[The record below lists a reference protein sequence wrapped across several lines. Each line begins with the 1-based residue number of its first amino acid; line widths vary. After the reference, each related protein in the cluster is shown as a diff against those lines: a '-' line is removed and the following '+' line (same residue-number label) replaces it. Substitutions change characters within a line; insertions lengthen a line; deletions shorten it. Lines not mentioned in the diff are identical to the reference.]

1 MDKKIKEPILKGV
14 AKTPVIMQMEAL
26 ECGAAALAMVLAYYD
41 KWIPLE
47 QVRLDCGVSRD
58 GSNAKNIMSAARSYG
73 LVAEGFKTE
82 PEELRDGGQFPCI
95 LHWEFNHFVV
105 CNGFKGDKV
114 YINDP
119 AKGSIVI
126 NMEEFDR
133 AFTGVCIMFE
143 PGEGFEPSGSKK
155 SVLKF
160 VKEHMSGTT
169 AAVLFVFTATLI
181 ATGLQVAT
189 AGFSRVFM
197 DYLLPGTNDNLL
209 VKFTVGL
216 GILTALKVLVDVVR
230 TVYSLRLNGKMAVVG
245 NTSYMWHVLRLPMEF
260 FSQRSAGDILLR
272 QKTNASVASS
282 MVNSVAPL
290 LLNFIMLIFY
300 FVVMLRYSPML
311 TAVGVT
317 AVIVNLV
324 ISRMIAV
331 KQQNITR
338 ILMRDKGKL
347 ASISV
352 SGIEMIETIKASGAE
367 NGWFE
372 RWSGYQA
379 AVNVQNENYA
389 QEGYYLGS
397 VPRFVTELANTLVM
411 VLGVLL
417 VMRHRFSLGMI
428 YIFQSFLGS
437 FTAPANS
444 VMSVGRKF
452 IEMRTDMER
461 IDDVMKYPS
470 AFEDNENSEERT
482 GENNEEMNKL
492 SGAVEIK
499 NLTFGYSRLEE
510 PVIKNL
516 DLSIKQG
523 QRIAVVGASGCGKS
537 TVSKLVSGLYKP
549 WEGEI
554 LFDGKRFDEID
565 RGIFTGSVAVVDQD
579 ITLFEDTI
587 ANNIRMWDESIED
600 FEIILAARDAKLHD
614 DIMQRP
620 GGYQY
625 KLCEGGRDLS
635 GGQRQRLEIARVLA
649 QDPTLVILDEATSAL
664 DAKTEHEVVNAI
676 NQRGITCIVI
686 AHRLSAIRD
695 CDEIVVLEK
704 GVVKERGTHKELM
717 AKNGYYAELV
727 SNE

>member
-1 MDKKIKEPILKGV
+1 MDKKIKEPIINGV

-26 ECGAAALAMVLAYYD
+26 ECGAAALAMVLAYYE

-58 GSNAKNIMSAARSYG
+58 GSNAKNLMTAARRYG
-73 LVAEGFKTE
+73 LDAEGFKVE

-105 CNGFKGDKV
+105 CSGFKGDKV

-119 AKGSIVI
+119 AKGSLVI
-126 NMEEFDR
+126 GMEELDR

-143 PGEGFEPSGSKK
+143 PNGSFEPSGSRKT
-155 SVLKF
+155 VLKF

-169 AAVLFVFTATLI
+169 AAVAFVFMATLI
-181 ATGLQVAT
+181 ATGLEVAT

-197 DYLLPGTNDNLL
+197 DYLLPGHNDSLL
-209 VKFTVGL
+209 FKFMVGL
-216 GILTALKVLVDVVR
+216 GILTALKVLVDIIK

-260 FSQRSAGDILLR
+260 FAQRTAGDILLR

-300 FVVMLRYSPML
+300 FVVMLRYSPLL
-311 TAVGVT
+311 TVVGVT
-317 AVIVNLV
+317 AVFINIFV
-324 ISRMIAV
+324 SRLIAI
-331 KQQNITR
+331 KRQNITR
-338 ILMRDKGKL
+338 VLMRDKGKL

-379 AVNVQNENYA
+379 AVNVQNEKYA
-389 QEGYYLGS
+389 QQGYYLGS
-397 VPRFVTELANTLVM
+397 VPHLVTELANTLVL
-411 VLGVLL
+411 VFGVLL

-437 FTAPANS
+437 FTAPANQ
-444 VMSVGRKF
+444 MLSVGQKF

-461 IDDVMKYPS
+461 IDDVIKYP
-470 AFEDNENSEERT
+470 AAVADAENCVET
-482 GENNEEMNKL
+482 DGELNKL
-492 SGAVEIK
+492 SGEVTIK
-499 NLTFGYSRLEE
+499 NLTFGYSRLEA

-516 DLSIKQG
+516 DLTVKRG
-523 QRIAVVGASGCGKS
+523 QKIAIMGASGCGKS
-537 TVSKLVSGLYKP
+537 TVSKLISGLYKP

-565 RGIFTGSVAVVDQD
+565 RNVFTGSVAVVDQD
-579 ITLFEDTI
+579 ITLFEDTV

-600 FEIILAARDAKLHD
+600 FEIILAARDARLHD

-625 KLCEGGRDLS
+625 VLCEGGRDLS
-635 GGQRQRLEIARVLA
+635 GGQKQRLEIARVLA

-664 DAKTEHEVVNAI
+664 DAKTENEVVNAI

-695 CDEIVVLEK
+695 CDEIVVLDK

>member
-1 MDKKIKEPILKGV
+1 MDKKIKEPIINGV

-26 ECGAAALAMVLAYYD
+26 ECGAAALAMVLAYYE

-58 GSNAKNIMSAARSYG
+58 GSNAKNLMTAARRYG
-73 LVAEGFKTE
+73 LDAEGFKVE

-105 CNGFKGDKV
+105 CSGFKGDKV

-119 AKGSIVI
+119 AKGSLVI
-126 NMEEFDR
+126 GMEELDR

-143 PGEGFEPSGSKK
+143 PNEKFEPSGSRKT
-155 SVLKF
+155 VLKF
-160 VKEHMSGTT
+160 VREHMSGTT
-169 AAVLFVFTATLI
+169 AAVVFVFMATLI
-181 ATGLQVAT
+181 ATGLEVAT

-197 DYLLPGTNDNLL
+197 DYLLPGHNDSLL
-209 VKFTVGL
+209 FKFMVGL
-216 GILTALKVLVDVVR
+216 GILTALKVLVDIIK

-260 FSQRSAGDILLR
+260 FAQRTAGDILLR

-300 FVVMLRYSPML
+300 FVVMMRYSPLL
-311 TAVGVT
+311 TVVGVT
-317 AVIVNLV
+317 AVFINIFV
-324 ISRMIAV
+324 SRLIAI
-331 KQQNITR
+331 KRQNITR
-338 ILMRDKGKL
+338 VLMRYKGKL

-379 AVNVQNENYA
+379 AANVQNEKYA

-397 VPRFVTELANTLVM
+397 VPHLVTELANTLVF
-411 VLGVLL
+411 VFGVLL

-437 FTAPANS
+437 FTAPANQ
-444 VMSVGRKF
+444 MLSVGQKF

-461 IDDVMKYPS
+461 IDDVIKYP
-470 AFEDNENSEERT
+470 AAVADAENRVET
-482 GENNEEMNKL
+482 DGELNKL
-492 SGAVEIK
+492 SGEVTIK
-499 NLTFGYSRLEE
+499 NLTFGYSRLEA

-516 DLSIKQG
+516 DLTVKHG
-523 QRIAVVGASGCGKS
+523 QKIAIMGASGCGKS
-537 TVSKLVSGLYKP
+537 TVSKLISGLYKP

-565 RGIFTGSVAVVDQD
+565 RNVFTGSVAVVDQD
-579 ITLFEDTI
+579 ITLFEDTV

-600 FEIILAARDAKLHD
+600 FEIILAARDARLHD

-625 KLCEGGRDLS
+625 VLCEGGRDLS
-635 GGQRQRLEIARVLA
+635 GGQKQRLEIARVLA

-664 DAKTEHEVVNAI
+664 DAKTENEVVNAI

-695 CDEIVVLEK
+695 CDEIVVLDK